1 MYRASV
7 MGVPSMIGIMI
18 HPLAHS
24 PQFRAPPSGYI
35 GVTGLPVYP
44 LERSWRPLFES
55 RRLHLWDETE
65 GIDFPSFGSLPRQTC
80 TSKAPRSLLYS
91 SRICLYWKKVA
102 LAPVS
107 FTWTVVP
114 GVDGAAGG
122 DTGAGG
128 AVTVWVTVTVVVGA
142 AAGASVEQPV
152 ADITAVATTKKP
164 AKRRTRRFNFNPP
177 NAPRSRTFI
186 RAHVIIHGFSVTA
199 DYFAAFDQWIQRPHV
214 NRWEAAILIGRQVLF
229 S

>member
-1 MYRASV
+1 
-7 MGVPSMIGIMI
+7 MIGMMI

-44 LERSWRPLFES
+44 LERSWMPLFES

-65 GIDFPSFGSLPRQTC
+65 GFDFPSFGSLPRQTS

-107 FTWTVVP
+107 FTRTGVP

-128 AVTVWVTVTVVVGA
+128 AVTVWVTVTVAVGA

-152 ADITAVATTKKP
+152 AGSTAVATAKKP
-164 AKRRTRRFNFNPP
+164 AKRLMRLFNFNPP
-177 NAPRSRTFI
+177 NTPRSRTSI
-186 RAHVIIHGFSVTA
+186 RAHAIIHGFSVIA
-199 DYFAAFDQWIQRPHV
+199 EYFAAIDQWIPETPFARLEGGSPDWAD
-214 NRWEAAILIGRQVLF
+214 RVLF
-229 S
+229 N